1 MADVDLSQS
10 KGKQKH
16 GGKKKRKRINVRVDM
31 TPMVDVAFLLL
42 TFFMLTTSMSKPQT
56 MEINLPPAD
65 SEGKVN
71 DVQVAASNLL
81 TVRVRE
87 DFKIFWNIGEEK
99 PAAVDCSDRRT
110 KLVNLGKLLKDRSS
124 SNPKLITLI
133 KIDDKAKY
141 IDMVDVMDEMNING
155 ITRFSIAPM
164 AEKDKQEIATL

>member
-16 GGKKKRKRINVRVDM
+16 GGKKKRKRIAVRVDM

-56 MEINLPPAD
+56 MEINLPPTD
-65 SEGKVN
+65 QEGKVN

-81 TVRVRE
+81 TVRVRD
-87 DFKIFWNIGEEK
+87 DFKVFWNIGEES
-99 PAAVDCSDRRT
+99 PAAVDGSDRKA
-110 KLVNLGKLLKDRSS
+110 KLVNLGKLLKERSA

-164 AEKDKQEIATL
+164 AEKDRQEIASL